1 VSQEGEA
8 MKYSLHP
15 LGEMAVMIELGN
27 ELNLEIQQ
35 KVLAISS
42 YLEDN
47 PLEWMVEYIPAFST
61 VTIFYN
67 PMMIINHLNIDT
79 PIQYVCQQLH
89 QILSHITINQHTE
102 PRVVEIPVCYGEEF
116 GPDLETVASMNG
128 LTTEDVISIHSSAE
142 YTVYMIGF
150 APGFPYL
157 GGMSEKI
164 AAPRLPSPRLKIPER
179 TVGIA
184 GKQTGVY
191 PIATPGGWQL
201 IGRTPIKLF
210 RPNDKVPSLLNAG
223 DKVRFKPISYEE
235 YVEWE
240 GKEG

>member
-1 VSQEGEA
+1 MLVD
-8 MKYSLHP
+8 YRLHP
-15 LGEMAVMIELGN
+15 LGENAVMIELGN
-27 ELNLEIQQ
+27 DLNLETQE
-35 KVLAISS
+35 KVHAISS
-42 YLEDN
+42 FLDEH
-47 PLEWMVEYIPAFST
+47 PFEWMIEYVPAFST
-61 VTIFYN
+61 ITIFYDPFKIMN
-67 PMMIINHLNIDT
+67 IINAKSPYDF
-79 PIQYVCQQLH
+79 VCQQL
-89 QILSHITINQHTE
+89 QRLLSKISLRQQVE
-102 PRVVEIPVCYGEEF
+102 SRVVEIPVCYGGKF
-116 GPDLETVASMNG
+116 GPDLETVASINR
-128 LTTEDVISIHSSAE
+128 LTTEEVINIHSSAE

-164 AAPRLPSPRLKIPER
+164 AAPRLQSPRLKIPER

-191 PIATPGGWQL
+191 PIETPGGWRL

-210 RPNDKVPSLLNAG
+210 RPKDEVPSLLNAG

-240 GKEG
+240 GKEA